1 MVALLQKKSM
11 QRLPLFLAE
20 VAPNSWHASSVVE
33 ALFYTALFSV
43 AGTLLAIVGYKLFDY
58 CTPGNLHEEIVK
70 NRNLAAS
77 IIGAAVILGVCIIV
91 AAAIMG

>member
-1 MVALLQKKSM
+1 M

-20 VAPNSWHASSVVE
+20 VSSNSWHASSVAE
-33 ALFYTALFSV
+33 ALFYTALFSI
-43 AGTLLAIVGYKLFDY
+43 AGTLLAIVGYKLFDI

-70 NRNLAAS
+70 NRNLAAAVV
-77 IIGAAVILGVCIIV
+77 GAAVIVGVCIVV

>member
-1 MVALLQKKSM
+1 MH
-11 QRLPLFLAE
+11 RLPLLLAE
-20 VAPNSWHASSVVE
+20 VAPSAWHATSLVE
-33 ALFYTALFSV
+33 ALLYMALFSI
-43 AGTLLAIVGYKLFDY
+43 AGTLLAIIGYKLFDY